1 MKISRVI
8 AIIALLLTSFVTAGA
23 AETARG
29 SYQFTLGDH
38 LTKYVEFDAQSLAGG
53 GATGR
58 LFYSDEAELTDQD
71 VDGGGDPTGRHRGFY
86 FSADLDGLTV
96 DGNKAVM
103 SGVVRDA
110 SITALVGQRVLLTVE
125 DNGTDG
131 REPDKLTWGVYK
143 PAGSWETSDAELER
157 DPGVGMTWET
167 SDAER
172 DDDVPVRMPGDT
184 TIGVETF
191 PFSAYVFV
199 DTTDGAGD
207 IVVQP

>member
-8 AIIALLLTSFVTAGA
+8 TILALLLAGSIPAAA
-23 AETARG
+23 AESARG
-29 SYQFTLGDH
+29 SYQFSLGDR
-38 LTKYVEFDAQSLAGG
+38 LTKYVEFDAQALTTG
-53 GATGR
+53 GASGR
-58 LFYSDEAELTDQD
+58 LFYSDEAEVTEQD
-71 VDGGGDPTGRHRGFY
+71 VDGVGDPEESHRGFY
-86 FSADLDGLTV
+86 FSADLDGLKV

-103 SGVVRDA
+103 SGTVRDA
-110 SITALVGQRVLLTVE
+110 SIASLVGQRVLLTVE
-125 DNGTDG
+125 DNGTGG

-172 DDDVPVRMPGDT
+172 DDDVPVRMPGGT
-184 TIGVETF
+184 AVGVETF
-191 PFSAYVFV
+191 TFSAYAYV

-207 IVVQP
+207 IVVQR